1 MPDMEKGKASEQPG
15 LLLAEL
21 ARVQELAREM
31 EAEHGR
37 HSTDEFRRSLLHDL
51 LVSIEKAIC
60 TAKSTAPDVN
70 PQPADGDSPR
80 SSGESS
86 RSETSKLTFR
96 EQMSKKRKKLPRWTR
111 EVRVSSGAG
120 GGVHGPVDDG
130 YSWRKYGQKDIL
142 GSKHP
147 RGYYRCTHRI
157 MQGCPAT
164 KQVQRSDEDPLLF
177 HVTYHGAHTCLP
189 KSPAAPASASA
200 SAWLSQE
207 QQQQEEKE
215 PVDRQQQNQD
225 LLLRFQTGLRVK
237 TEDLELGGHGQ
248 NSLSFSFASPSTTTD
263 SGFISRAS
271 PAFLSPTSDSTYF
284 SFSPY
289 SLKGGGIKLRS
300 PESGITGANS
310 ASDSPAAADMD
321 LMLQE
326 LDFESDFSSFFS

>member
-1 MPDMEKGKASEQPG
+1 MA
-15 LLLAEL
+15 L
-21 ARVQELAREM
+21 
-31 EAEHGR
+31 
-37 HSTDEFRRSLLHDL
+37 STT
-51 LVSIEKAIC
+51 AIAGGS
-60 TAKSTAPDVN
+60 TAK
-70 PQPADGDSPR
+70 R
-80 SSGESS
+80 ISSGPNIQGQQ
-86 RSETSKLTFR
+86 LFF
-96 EQMSKKRKKLPRWTR
+96 
-111 EVRVSSGAG
+111 VSARADPKI
-120 GGVHGPVDDG
+120 H
-130 YSWRKYGQKDIL
+130 IL
-142 GSKHP
+142 MEGRNVSCY

-189 KSPAAPASASA
+189 KSPAAPASA

-321 LMLQE
+321 LMLHE

>member
-1 MPDMEKGKASEQPG
+1 MEKGKASEQPG
-15 LLLAEL
+15 ILLAEL
-21 ARVQELAREM
+21 ARLQELAREM

-37 HSTDEFRRSLLHDL
+37 HSPDEFSRSLLQEL

-60 TAKSTAPDVN
+60 MAKPTTPDIN
-70 PQPADGDSPR
+70 PQLADGDSPR

-86 RSETSKLTFR
+86 RSETSKLAFR
-96 EQMSKKRKKLPRWTR
+96 EQMSKKRKKLPEWTR
-111 EVRVSSGAG
+111 EVLVSAGAG
-120 GGVHGPVDDG
+120 AGPVDDG
-130 YSWRKYGQKDIL
+130 HSWRKYGQKGIL

-147 RGYYRCTHRI
+147 RSAA
-157 MQGCPAT
+157 GCPAT

-200 SAWLSQE
+200 WLSQE
-207 QQQQEEKE
+207 QQRQEEKE
-215 PVDRQQQNQD
+215 PVDQQQQQQNQD
-225 LLLRFQTGLRVK
+225 LLLRFETGLSVK
-237 TEDLELGGHGQ
+237 TEDLELGGHGRT
-248 NSLSFSFASPSTTTD
+248 SLSFSFASPWTTTD

-284 SFSPY
+284 SFSPC
-289 SLKGGGIKLRS
+289 SLKGEGGGGIQ
-300 PESGITGANS
+300 ESGDTGANS

-321 LMLQE
+321 LMLQD